1 MISRRV
7 QELINEQRIAD
18 IDLLI
23 QVQETKWN
31 NDLYYFDPVE
41 AKRFYKFASKM
52 NLDKGVKGKKLHLLK
67 YQFEICTEILCVK
80 RKIDK
85 LRRFREAHINVSRKN
100 AKSFMV
106 ALILTYL
113 FFFKPVYGCEY
124 IITANT
130 QKQASLLYNTI
141 KNFINNSPL
150 KQLCKIV
157 DSQKHIYQKGQNSY
171 LRVLAA
177 EGGALD
183 SYCAACFVMDEIHEL
198 KDTTVYDKLKTG
210 QGILDEPLGITITTA
225 SSGKNDMNLEY
236 ELYCYSK
243 KIETGEIKD
252 DSFYHKIY
260 EAEENCNIND
270 QEQWFKANP
279 ALGWFRKIEDIKN
292 LALRA
297 SLINTREASFRRYFL
312 NQHVSL
318 IHEQAINMVLWNKCI
333 KKLNIADLEGLYCTG
348 GLDIGG
354 VNDLTAYVK
363 CFYDDDEDKYIIYP
377 YIFTPKDTLEERQE
391 VQRVP
396 YVKWVNNGYMI
407 ALEGSYID
415 TDKLINFINEDT
427 GKYKEIAFDRWGA
440 YDISNKLANNFD
452 VIAFGQGFKT
462 MTPAIRNF
470 ENMLISG
477 QLIIA
482 ENPVLTWMAE
492 NVTAITDDADNI
504 KYSKKKSKNK
514 IDGIIAMLQAFS
526 ICYNKVNDPGS
537 ARNLSKHFN
546 NEYTM

>member
-1 MISRRV
+1 MVSQHV
-7 QELINEQRIAD
+7 QQLINEQCIGD

-23 QVQETKWN
+23 QQQEQKWN

-41 AKRFYKFASKM
+41 AKRFYNFASKM
-52 NLDKGVKGKKLHLLK
+52 NLDKGVKGKKLILLK
-67 YQFEICTEILCVK
+67 YQFEICSELLCVK
-80 RKIDK
+80 RNIDN
-85 LRRFREAHINVSRKN
+85 LRRFREAHINVGRKN

-113 FFFKPVYGCEY
+113 YFFKPVYGCEY

-130 QKQASLLYNTI
+130 TKQAALLYNTI

-157 DSQKHIYQKGQNSY
+157 DSQKQIYQKGQNTY

-177 EGGALD
+177 EGGSLD
-183 SYCAACFVMDEIHEL
+183 SYCAACFVLDEIHEL
-198 KDTTVYDKLKTG
+198 KDTSVYDKLKTG

-243 KIETGEIKD
+243 KIESGEYKD
-252 DSFYHKIY
+252 DSFYFKIY
-260 EAEENCNIND
+260 EANENCNIND

-279 ALGWFRKIEDIKN
+279 ALGHFRKIEDIVN

-297 SLINTREASFRRYFL
+297 TLIKTREASFRRYFL

-318 IHEQAINMVLWNKCI
+318 IHEQAINMMLWGKCI
-333 KKLNIADLEGLYCTG
+333 KKFNISDLEGLYCAS

-354 VNDLTAYVK
+354 TNDLTAYVK

-391 VQRVP
+391 VQNVP
-396 YVKWVNNGYMI
+396 YVKWVNESHII
-407 ALEGSYID
+407 ALPGSYIN
-415 TDKLINFINEDT
+415 TDKLIDFINKDI
-427 GKYKEIAFDRWGA
+427 GKYKEVAFDRWGA
-440 YDISNKLANNFD
+440 YDIANKLSENFD
-452 VIAFGQGFKT
+452 VIKFGQGFKT
-462 MTPAIRNF
+462 MSPAIRNF
-470 ENMLISG
+470 ENMLVSG

-482 ENPVLTWMAE
+482 DNPVLTWMAE
-492 NVTAITDDADNI
+492 NVTAVTDDADSI

-514 IDGIIAMLQAFS
+514 IDGIIAMIMAFS
-526 ICYNKVNDPGS
+526 ICYNFINDPES
-537 ARNLSKHFN
+537 PRNISKHFN
-546 NEYTM
+546 DEYSM